1 MGIADFG
8 TIALMAA
15 FAVCV
20 YGTVVPHLGV
30 KSNNWNLIR
39 SSQIASILSFVL
51 IAIASAVLLQAL
63 LVSDFSLRYVWEHSS
78 TDMPLFYKVSSFWG
92 GLEGSLLF
100 WVFVQSFFAM
110 IVAFRYQYS
119 NREIIPYVIA
129 TLNAIMAF
137 LLLLLIGWSNPL
149 DLQGVIPLE
158 GRGLNPLLQHPAM
171 AIHPPALY
179 LGFIGFSVPF
189 AFAMGGLI
197 LGKMDNEWVM
207 TTRRWTLIAWYFLSA
222 GLILGGQW
230 AYEELGWGGFWAW
243 DPVENAA
250 FMPWLTGTAFLHSVM
265 IQEKRN
271 MLKIWNIV
279 LIILTFGLT
288 ILGTFLTRSGII
300 NSVHAFTQS
309 EIGPAFLIFLALV
322 LVIGFALLFK
332 RIQMLE
338 SEYKIESVLCR
349 ENVFLAQNVLLVGIA
364 FTVLLGTTFP
374 LLAEAVRGTK
384 LSIQAPFFNTIIAP
398 MGYMLLL
405 LMGIGML
412 IAWRKSSWEGLRRNF
427 KNPLILATA
436 GTVFLGWF
444 LSDRDLLWSVHTI
457 FWLAIFVTST
467 IVLEITKAVQVRSKQ
482 TESNYLTG
490 LFYVIARNPR
500 RYGGLMIHFGVVL
513 MFLGFAGTFFKVE
526 QNMTL
531 ESGIA
536 QPIGE
541 YSLEF
546 HQVEEFQVGNAT
558 HRAAIIKVFDKQ
570 GDLLEVMKPAKSFYP
585 TQPQPLTEVA
595 IRRSFLED
603 LYLIFSSE
611 NGGEKDSI
619 TLRVFINPLIGW
631 AWMALPVFTL
641 GVGLSLTYKPK
652 SLVSHETILRERY
665 LAAQAL
671 NS

>member
-8 TIALMAA
+8 TITLMAA

-30 KSNNWNLIR
+30 RSNNWNLIR
-39 SSQIASILSFVL
+39 SAQNASILSFLL
-51 IAIASAVLLQAL
+51 IAIASAALLQAL
-63 LVSDFSLRYVWEHSS
+63 VLSDFSLRYVWEHSS

-100 WVFVQSFFAM
+100 WILVQSFFSM

-129 TLNAIMAF
+129 TLNAILAF

-171 AIHPPALY
+171 AIHPPSLY

-197 LGKMDNEWVM
+197 LGKMDNEWVL
-207 TTRRWTLIAWYFLSA
+207 TTRRWTLTAWYFLSA

-250 FMPWLTGTAFLHSVM
+250 LMPWLTGTAFLHSVM

-271 MLKIWNIV
+271 MLKIWNVV

-288 ILGTFLTRSGII
+288 IVGTFLTRSGII

-309 EIGPAFLIFLALV
+309 EIGPAFLIFLAFI

-338 SEYKIESVLCR
+338 SEHKIESVLCR
-349 ENVFLAQNVLLVGIA
+349 ENAFLAQNVLLVGIA

-405 LMGIGML
+405 LMGIGTL

-427 KNPLILATA
+427 KNPLILATV
-436 GTVFLGWF
+436 GTVFLAWF
-444 LSDRDLLWSVHTI
+444 LADRNLLWSVHTI
-457 FWLAIFVTST
+457 FWLTIFVTST
-467 IVLEITKAVQVRSKQ
+467 IVLEIVKAVQAKSSQ
-482 TESNYLTG
+482 TKSNFIIV

-500 RYGGLMIHFGVVL
+500 RYGGLLIHFGVVL

-526 QNMTL
+526 RNMTL
-531 ESGIA
+531 EPGVP
-536 QPIGE
+536 QQIGE

-546 HQVEEFQVGNAT
+546 KQIEEFTVGNAT
-558 HRAAIIKVFDKQ
+558 HRASIVEVYDKE
-570 GDLLEVMKPAKSFYP
+570 GDFLEVLKPAKSFYP

-611 NGGEKDSI
+611 NGEEQGSI
-619 TLRVFINPLIGW
+619 TLRVFINPLVGW

-641 GVGLSLTYKPK
+641 GVGLSLSYRPK
-652 SLVSHETILRERY
+652 SLVAHETTLRERY

>member
-15 FAVCV
+15 LAVCL

-30 KSNNWNLIR
+30 KNNNWNLIR
-39 SSQIASILSFVL
+39 SAQNASILSFLL

-100 WVFVQSFFAM
+100 WVLVQSFFAM

-129 TLNAIMAF
+129 TLNCILAF

-207 TTRRWTLIAWYFLSA
+207 TTRRWTLTAWYFLSA

-250 FMPWLTGTAFLHSVM
+250 LMPWLTGTAFLHSVM

-271 MLKIWNIV
+271 MLKIWNVV

-288 ILGTFLTRSGII
+288 IVGTFLTRSGII
-300 NSVHAFTQS
+300 NSVHAFTKS
-309 EIGPAFLIFLALV
+309 EIGPAFLIFLAFI
-322 LVIGFALLFK
+322 LVIGFSLLFK
-332 RIQMLE
+332 RINMLE
-338 SEYKIESVLCR
+338 SEHKIDSILCR

-384 LSIQAPFFNTIIAP
+384 LSIQSPFFNTIIAP
-398 MGYMLLL
+398 MGYLLLL
-405 LMGIGML
+405 LMGIGTL
-412 IAWRKSSWEGLRRNF
+412 IAWRKSSWEGLLRNF
-427 KNPLILATA
+427 RNPLILATA
-436 GTVFLGWF
+436 GTVFLAWF

-467 IVLEITKAVQVRSKQ
+467 IVLEIANAVQVKSNQ
-482 TESNYLTG
+482 TKSNIIMG
-490 LFYVIARNPR
+490 LFYVITNNPR
-500 RYGGLMIHFGVVL
+500 RYGGLLIHFGVVL
-513 MFLGFAGTFFKVE
+513 MFLGFAGAFFKVE
-526 QNMTL
+526 RNMTL
-531 ESGIA
+531 ESGVS
-536 QPIGE
+536 QQIGE
-541 YSLEF
+541 YSLKF
-546 HQVEEFQVGNAT
+546 KQVEEFIVGNAT
-558 HRAAIIKVFDKQ
+558 HRAAIVEVFDKQ
-570 GDLLEVMKPAKSFYP
+570 GNLLEVMKPAKSFYP

-611 NGGEKDSI
+611 NGGEQDSV
-619 TLRVFINPLIGW
+619 TLRVFINPLVGW

-641 GVGLSLTYKPK
+641 GVGLSMSYRPK
-652 SLVSHETILRERY
+652 SLVANETILRERY
-665 LAAQAL
+665 LAAQAA

>member
-8 TIALMAA
+8 TITLMAA

-30 KSNNWNLIR
+30 RSNNWNLIR
-39 SSQIASILSFVL
+39 SAQNASILSFLL
-51 IAIASAVLLQAL
+51 IAIASAALLQAL
-63 LVSDFSLRYVWEHSS
+63 VLSDFSLRYVWEHSS

-100 WVFVQSFFAM
+100 WVLVQSFFSM

-129 TLNAIMAF
+129 TLNAILAF

-171 AIHPPALY
+171 AIHPPSLY

-197 LGKMDNEWVM
+197 LGKMDNEWVL
-207 TTRRWTLIAWYFLSA
+207 TTRRWTLTAWYFLSA

-250 FMPWLTGTAFLHSVM
+250 LMPWLTGTAFLHSVM

-271 MLKIWNIV
+271 MLKIWNVV

-288 ILGTFLTRSGII
+288 IVGTFLTRSGII

-309 EIGPAFLIFLALV
+309 EIGPAFLIFLAFI

-338 SEYKIESVLCR
+338 SEHKIESVLCR
-349 ENVFLAQNVLLVGIA
+349 ENAFLAQNVLLVGIA

-398 MGYMLLL
+398 MGYMVLL
-405 LMGIGML
+405 LMGIGTL
-412 IAWRKSSWEGLRRNF
+412 I
-427 KNPLILATA
+427 
-436 GTVFLGWF
+436 
-444 LSDRDLLWSVHTI
+444 
-457 FWLAIFVTST
+457 
-467 IVLEITKAVQVRSKQ
+467 
-482 TESNYLTG
+482 
-490 LFYVIARNPR
+490 
-500 RYGGLMIHFGVVL
+500 
-513 MFLGFAGTFFKVE
+513 
-526 QNMTL
+526 
-531 ESGIA
+531 
-536 QPIGE
+536 
-541 YSLEF
+541 
-546 HQVEEFQVGNAT
+546 
-558 HRAAIIKVFDKQ
+558 
-570 GDLLEVMKPAKSFYP
+570 
-585 TQPQPLTEVA
+585 
-595 IRRSFLED
+595 
-603 LYLIFSSE
+603 
-611 NGGEKDSI
+611 
-619 TLRVFINPLIGW
+619 
-631 AWMALPVFTL
+631 
-641 GVGLSLTYKPK
+641 
-652 SLVSHETILRERY
+652 
-665 LAAQAL
+665 
-671 NS
+671 

>member
-1 MGIADFG
+1 MEIADFG
-8 TIALMAA
+8 AIALMAA

-30 KSNNWNLIR
+30 RSNNWNLIR
-39 SSQIASILSFVL
+39 SAQNASILSFLL
-51 IAIASAVLLQAL
+51 ISIASAALLQAL
-63 LVSDFSLRYVWEHSS
+63 LISDFSLRYVWEHSS
-78 TDMPLFYKVSSFWG
+78 TDMPLLYKVSSFWG

-100 WVFVQSFFAM
+100 WVLVQSFFSM

-129 TLNAIMAF
+129 TLNAILAF

-158 GRGLNPLLQHPAM
+158 GRGLNPLLQNPAM
-171 AIHPPALY
+171 AIHPPSLY

-197 LGKMDNEWVM
+197 LGKMDNEWVL
-207 TTRRWTLIAWYFLSA
+207 TTRRWTLTAWYFLSA

-250 FMPWLTGTAFLHSVM
+250 LMPWLTGTAFLHSVM

-271 MLKIWNIV
+271 MLKIWNVV

-288 ILGTFLTRSGII
+288 IVGTFLTRSGII

-309 EIGPAFLIFLALV
+309 EIGPAFLIFLAFI

-338 SEYKIESVLCR
+338 SEHKIESVLCR
-349 ENVFLAQNVLLVGIA
+349 ENTFLAQNVLLVGIA

-398 MGYMLLL
+398 MGYLLLL
-405 LMGIGML
+405 LMGVGTL

-427 KNPLILATA
+427 KNPLILATV
-436 GTVFLGWF
+436 GTVFLAWF
-444 LSDRDLLWSVHTI
+444 LADRNLLWSVHTI
-457 FWLAIFVTST
+457 FWLTIFVTST
-467 IVLEITKAVQVRSKQ
+467 IVLEIVKAVQAKSSQ
-482 TESNYLTG
+482 TKSNFIIG

-500 RYGGLMIHFGVVL
+500 RYGGLLIHFGVVL

-526 QNMTL
+526 RNMTL
-531 ESGIA
+531 EPGVP
-536 QPIGE
+536 QQIGE

-546 HQVEEFQVGNAT
+546 KQMEEYKVGNAT
-558 HRAAIIKVFDKQ
+558 HRASIVEVYDKE
-570 GDLLEVMKPAKSFYP
+570 GDFLEVLKPAKSFYP

-603 LYLIFSSE
+603 LYLILSSE
-611 NGGEKDSI
+611 NGEEQGSI
-619 TLRVFINPLIGW
+619 TLRVFINPLVGW

-641 GVGLSLTYKPK
+641 GVGLSLSYRPK
-652 SLVSHETILRERY
+652 SLVAHERILRERY

>member
-1 MGIADFG
+1 MEIADFG
-8 TIALMAA
+8 AIALMAA

-30 KSNNWNLIR
+30 RSNNWNLIR
-39 SSQIASILSFVL
+39 SAQNASILSFLL
-51 IAIASAVLLQAL
+51 ISIASAALLQAL
-63 LVSDFSLRYVWEHSS
+63 LISDFSLRYVWEHSS
-78 TDMPLFYKVSSFWG
+78 TDMPLLYKVSSFWG

-100 WVFVQSFFAM
+100 WVLVQSFFSM

-129 TLNAIMAF
+129 TLNAILAF

-158 GRGLNPLLQHPAM
+158 GRGLNPLLQNPAM
-171 AIHPPALY
+171 AIHPPSLY

-197 LGKMDNEWVM
+197 LGKMDNEWVL
-207 TTRRWTLIAWYFLSA
+207 TTRRWTLTAWYFLSA

-250 FMPWLTGTAFLHSVM
+250 LMPWLTGTAFLHSVM

-271 MLKIWNIV
+271 MLKIWNVV

-288 ILGTFLTRSGII
+288 IVGTFLTRSGII

-309 EIGPAFLIFLALV
+309 EIGPAFLIFLAFI

-338 SEYKIESVLCR
+338 SEHKIESVLCR
-349 ENVFLAQNVLLVGIA
+349 ENTFLAQNVLLVGIA

-398 MGYMLLL
+398 MGYLLLL
-405 LMGIGML
+405 LMGVGTL

-427 KNPLILATA
+427 KNPLILATV
-436 GTVFLGWF
+436 GTVFLAWF
-444 LSDRDLLWSVHTI
+444 LADRNLLWSVHTI
-457 FWLAIFVTST
+457 FWLTIFVTST
-467 IVLEITKAVQVRSKQ
+467 IVLEIVKAVQAKSSQ
-482 TESNYLTG
+482 TKSNFIIG

-500 RYGGLMIHFGVVL
+500 RYGGLLIHFGVVL

-526 QNMTL
+526 RNMTL
-531 ESGIA
+531 EPGVP
-536 QPIGE
+536 QQIGE

-546 HQVEEFQVGNAT
+546 KQMEEYKVGNAT
-558 HRAAIIKVFDKQ
+558 HRASIVEVYDKE
-570 GDLLEVMKPAKSFYP
+570 GDFLEVLKPAKSFYP

-611 NGGEKDSI
+611 NGEEQGSI
-619 TLRVFINPLIGW
+619 TLRVFINPLVGW

-641 GVGLSLTYKPK
+641 GVGLSLSYRPK
-652 SLVSHETILRERY
+652 SLEAHETILRERY

>member
-8 TIALMAA
+8 TITLMAA

-30 KSNNWNLIR
+30 RSNNWNLIR
-39 SSQIASILSFVL
+39 SAQNASILSFLL
-51 IAIASAVLLQAL
+51 ISIASAALLQAL
-63 LVSDFSLRYVWEHSS
+63 VLSDFSLRYVWEHSS

-100 WVFVQSFFAM
+100 WVLVQSFFSM

-129 TLNAIMAF
+129 TLNAILAF

-158 GRGLNPLLQHPAM
+158 GRGLNPLLQNPAM
-171 AIHPPALY
+171 AIHPPSLY

-197 LGKMDNEWVM
+197 LGKMDNEWVL
-207 TTRRWTLIAWYFLSA
+207 TTRRWTLTAWYFLSA

-250 FMPWLTGTAFLHSVM
+250 LMPWLTGTAFLHSVM

-271 MLKIWNIV
+271 MLKIWNVV

-288 ILGTFLTRSGII
+288 IVGTFLTRSGII

-309 EIGPAFLIFLALV
+309 EIGPAFLIFLAFI

-338 SEYKIESVLCR
+338 SEHKIESVLCR
-349 ENVFLAQNVLLVGIA
+349 ENAFLAQNVLLVGIA

-398 MGYMLLL
+398 MGYMVLL
-405 LMGIGML
+405 LMGIGTL

-427 KNPLILATA
+427 KNPLILATV
-436 GTVFLGWF
+436 GTVFLAWF
-444 LSDRDLLWSVHTI
+444 LADRNLLWSVHTI
-457 FWLAIFVTST
+457 FWLTIFVTST
-467 IVLEITKAVQVRSKQ
+467 IVLEIVKAVQAKSSQ
-482 TESNYLTG
+482 TKSNFIIG

-500 RYGGLMIHFGVVL
+500 RYGGLLIHFGVVL

-526 QNMTL
+526 RNMTL
-531 ESGIA
+531 EPGVP
-536 QPIGE
+536 QQIGE

-546 HQVEEFQVGNAT
+546 KQIEEFTVGNAT
-558 HRAAIIKVFDKQ
+558 HRASIVEVYDKE
-570 GDLLEVMKPAKSFYP
+570 GDFLEVLKPAKSFYP

-611 NGGEKDSI
+611 NGEEQGSI
-619 TLRVFINPLIGW
+619 TLRVFINPLVGW

-641 GVGLSLTYKPK
+641 GVGLSLSYRPK
-652 SLVSHETILRERY
+652 SLVAHETILRERY

>member
-15 FAVCV
+15 LAVCL

-30 KSNNWNLIR
+30 KNNNWNLIR
-39 SSQIASILSFVL
+39 SAQNASILSFLL
-51 IAIASAVLLQAL
+51 IAIASVVLLQAL

-100 WVFVQSFFAM
+100 WVLVQSFFAM

-129 TLNAIMAF
+129 TLNCILAF

-207 TTRRWTLIAWYFLSA
+207 TTRRWTLTAWYFLSA

-250 FMPWLTGTAFLHSVM
+250 LMPWLTGTAFLHSVM

-271 MLKIWNIV
+271 MLKIWNVV

-288 ILGTFLTRSGII
+288 IVGTFLTRSGII
-300 NSVHAFTQS
+300 NSVHAFTKS
-309 EIGPAFLIFLALV
+309 EIGPAFLIFLAFI
-322 LVIGFALLFK
+322 LVIGFSLLFK
-332 RIQMLE
+332 RINMLE
-338 SEYKIESVLCR
+338 SEHKIDSILCR

-398 MGYMLLL
+398 MGYLLLL
-405 LMGIGML
+405 LMGIGTL
-412 IAWRKSSWEGLRRNF
+412 IAWRKSSWEGLLRNF
-427 KNPLILATA
+427 RNPLILATA
-436 GTVFLGWF
+436 GTVFLAWF

-467 IVLEITKAVQVRSKQ
+467 IVLEIANAVQVKSNQ
-482 TESNYLTG
+482 TKSNIIMG
-490 LFYVIARNPR
+490 LFYVITNNPR
-500 RYGGLMIHFGVVL
+500 RYGGLLIHFGVVL
-513 MFLGFAGTFFKVE
+513 MFLGFAGAFFKVE
-526 QNMTL
+526 RNMTL
-531 ESGIA
+531 ESGVS
-536 QPIGE
+536 QQIGE
-541 YSLEF
+541 YSLKF
-546 HQVEEFQVGNAT
+546 KQVEEFIVGNAT
-558 HRAAIIKVFDKQ
+558 HRAAIVEVFDKQ
-570 GDLLEVMKPAKSFYP
+570 GNLLEVMKPAKSFYP

-611 NGGEKDSI
+611 NGGEQDSV
-619 TLRVFINPLIGW
+619 TLRVFINPLVGW

-641 GVGLSLTYKPK
+641 GVGLSMSYRPK
-652 SLVSHETILRERY
+652 SLVANETILRERY
-665 LAAQAL
+665 LAAQAA

>member
-30 KSNNWNLIR
+30 KNNNWNLIR
-39 SSQIASILSFVL
+39 SAQNASILSFLL

-100 WVFVQSFFAM
+100 WVLVQSFFAM

-129 TLNAIMAF
+129 TLNCILAF

-207 TTRRWTLIAWYFLSA
+207 TTRRWTLTAWYFLSA

-271 MLKIWNIV
+271 MLKIWNVV

-288 ILGTFLTRSGII
+288 IVGTFLTRSGII

-309 EIGPAFLIFLALV
+309 EIGPAFLIFLAFI
-322 LVIGFALLFK
+322 LVIGFGLLFK

-338 SEYKIESVLCR
+338 SEHKIESVLCR
-349 ENVFLAQNVLLVGIA
+349 ENAFLAQNVLLVGIA

-384 LSIQAPFFNTIIAP
+384 LSIQAPFF
-398 MGYMLLL
+398 
-405 LMGIGML
+405 
-412 IAWRKSSWEGLRRNF
+412 
-427 KNPLILATA
+427 
-436 GTVFLGWF
+436 
-444 LSDRDLLWSVHTI
+444 
-457 FWLAIFVTST
+457 
-467 IVLEITKAVQVRSKQ
+467 
-482 TESNYLTG
+482 
-490 LFYVIARNPR
+490 
-500 RYGGLMIHFGVVL
+500 
-513 MFLGFAGTFFKVE
+513 
-526 QNMTL
+526 
-531 ESGIA
+531 
-536 QPIGE
+536 
-541 YSLEF
+541 
-546 HQVEEFQVGNAT
+546 
-558 HRAAIIKVFDKQ
+558 
-570 GDLLEVMKPAKSFYP
+570 
-585 TQPQPLTEVA
+585 
-595 IRRSFLED
+595 
-603 LYLIFSSE
+603 
-611 NGGEKDSI
+611 
-619 TLRVFINPLIGW
+619 
-631 AWMALPVFTL
+631 
-641 GVGLSLTYKPK
+641 
-652 SLVSHETILRERY
+652 
-665 LAAQAL
+665 
-671 NS
+671 

>member
-546 HQVEEFQVGNAT
+546 QQVEEFQVGNAT

>member
-30 KSNNWNLIR
+30 KNNNWNLIR
-39 SSQIASILSFVL
+39 SAQNASILSFLL

-100 WVFVQSFFAM
+100 WVLVQSFFAM

-158 GRGLNPLLQHPAM
+158 GRGLNPLLQNPAM
-171 AIHPPALY
+171 AIHPPSLY

-197 LGKMDNEWVM
+197 LGKMDNEWVL
-207 TTRRWTLIAWYFLSA
+207 TTRRWTLTAWYFLSA

-271 MLKIWNIV
+271 MLKIWNVV

-288 ILGTFLTRSGII
+288 IVGTFLTRSGII

-309 EIGPAFLIFLALV
+309 EIGPAFLIFLAFI
-322 LVIGFALLFK
+322 LVIGFGLLFK

-338 SEYKIESVLCR
+338 SEHKIESVLCR
-349 ENVFLAQNVLLVGIA
+349 ENAFLAQNVLLVGIA

-398 MGYMLLL
+398 MGYLLLL
-405 LMGIGML
+405 LMGIGTL
-412 IAWRKSSWEGLRRNF
+412 IAWRKSSWEGLLRNF

-436 GTVFLGWF
+436 GTVFLAWF
-444 LSDRDLLWSVHTI
+444 LADRDLLWSVHTI
-457 FWLAIFVTST
+457 FWLTIFVTST
-467 IVLEITKAVQVRSKQ
+467 IVLEIVKAVQAKSSQ
-482 TESNYLTG
+482 TKSNYIMA

-500 RYGGLMIHFGVVL
+500 RYGGLLIHFGVVL

-526 QNMTL
+526 RNMTL
-531 ESGIA
+531 ESGVP
-536 QPIGE
+536 QEIGE

-546 HQVEEFQVGNAT
+546 KQMEEFKVGNAT
-558 HRAAIIKVFDKQ
+558 HRAAIVNVFDKE
-570 GDLLEVMKPAKSFYP
+570 GNFLEVLKPAKSFYP

-611 NGGEKDSI
+611 NGGEEDSI
-619 TLRVFINPLIGW
+619 TLRVFINPLVGW

-641 GVGLSLTYKPK
+641 GVGLSMSYRPK
-652 SLVSHETILRERY
+652 SLVAHETILRERY

>member
-1 MGIADFG
+1 
-8 TIALMAA
+8 
-15 FAVCV
+15 
-20 YGTVVPHLGV
+20 
-30 KSNNWNLIR
+30 
-39 SSQIASILSFVL
+39 
-51 IAIASAVLLQAL
+51 
-63 LVSDFSLRYVWEHSS
+63 
-78 TDMPLFYKVSSFWG
+78 
-92 GLEGSLLF
+92 
-100 WVFVQSFFAM
+100 
-110 IVAFRYQYS
+110 
-119 NREIIPYVIA
+119 
-129 TLNAIMAF
+129 
-137 LLLLLIGWSNPL
+137 
-149 DLQGVIPLE
+149 
-158 GRGLNPLLQHPAM
+158 
-171 AIHPPALY
+171 
-179 LGFIGFSVPF
+179 
-189 AFAMGGLI
+189 
-197 LGKMDNEWVM
+197 
-207 TTRRWTLIAWYFLSA
+207 
-222 GLILGGQW
+222 
-230 AYEELGWGGFWAW
+230 
-243 DPVENAA
+243 
-250 FMPWLTGTAFLHSVM
+250 
-265 IQEKRN
+265 
-271 MLKIWNIV
+271 
-279 LIILTFGLT
+279 
-288 ILGTFLTRSGII
+288 
-300 NSVHAFTQS
+300 
-309 EIGPAFLIFLALV
+309 
-322 LVIGFALLFK
+322 
-332 RIQMLE
+332 
-338 SEYKIESVLCR
+338 
-349 ENVFLAQNVLLVGIA
+349 
-364 FTVLLGTTFP
+364 
-374 LLAEAVRGTK
+374 

-546 HQVEEFQVGNAT
+546 QQVEEFQVGNAT

>member
-1 MGIADFG
+1 MGIADLG
-8 TIALMAA
+8 TITLMAA

-20 YGTVVPHLGV
+20 YGTLVPHLGV
-30 KSNNWNLIR
+30 RSNNWNLIR
-39 SSQIASILSFVL
+39 SAQNASILSFLL
-51 IAIASAVLLQAL
+51 IAIASVVLLQAL
-63 LVSDFSLRYVWEHSS
+63 VLSDFSLRYVWEHSS

-100 WVFVQSFFAM
+100 WILVQSFFSM

-129 TLNAIMAF
+129 TLNAILAF

-158 GRGLNPLLQHPAM
+158 GRGLNPLLQTPAM
-171 AIHPPALY
+171 AIHPPSLY

-197 LGKMDNEWVM
+197 LGKMDNEWVL
-207 TTRRWTLIAWYFLSA
+207 TTRRWTLTAWYFLSA

-250 FMPWLTGTAFLHSVM
+250 LMPWLTGTAFLHSVM

-271 MLKIWNIV
+271 MLKIWNVV

-288 ILGTFLTRSGII
+288 IVGTFLTRSGII

-309 EIGPAFLIFLALV
+309 EIGPAFLIFLAFI

-338 SEYKIESVLCR
+338 SEHKIESVLCR
-349 ENVFLAQNVLLVGIA
+349 ENAFLAQNVLLVGIA

-398 MGYMLLL
+398 MGYLLLL
-405 LMGIGML
+405 LMGVGTL

-436 GTVFLGWF
+436 GTAFLAWF
-444 LSDRDLLWSVHTI
+444 LADRNLLWSVHTI
-457 FWLAIFVTST
+457 FWLTIFVMST
-467 IVLEITKAVQVRSKQ
+467 IVLEIVKAVQVKSIQ
-482 TESNYLTG
+482 TKSNFVIG

-500 RYGGLMIHFGVVL
+500 RYGGLLIHFGVVL
-513 MFLGFAGTFFKVE
+513 MFLGFAGTFFKE
-526 QNMTL
+526 ERNMTL
-531 ESGIA
+531 DSGVP
-536 QPIGE
+536 QQIGE

-546 HQVEEFQVGNAT
+546 KQMEEYKVGNAT
-558 HRAAIIKVFDKQ
+558 HRAAIVEVYDKD
-570 GDLLEVMKPAKSFYP
+570 GDLLEVLKPAKSFYP

-611 NGGEKDSI
+611 NGGEQGSI
-619 TLRVFINPLIGW
+619 TLRVFINPLVGW

-641 GVGLSLTYKPK
+641 GVGLSLSYRPK
-652 SLVSHETILRERY
+652 SLVAHETILHERF
-665 LAAQAL
+665 LATQAQ

>member
-158 GRGLNPLLQHPAM
+158 GRGLNHLLQHPAM

-546 HQVEEFQVGNAT
+546 QQVEEFQVGNAT